1 MHIIEYK
8 DFENKSIFFM
18 NNPSK
23 IYSIFVFIQIIL
35 IISIIIWVSCFE
47 MDDTVKI
54 SALLRPVENI
64 SSVYAMPGGE
74 VTNILY
80 TNNQLVK
87 EGELLLQIDT
97 TADAEEV
104 KLSKERLIEIDD
116 DLEIFSVLIQSIVE
130 GKYPEN
136 FEKEEKY
143 SRLLNFY
150 LENKRLL
157 SSVEEAKVIYE
168 REANKPNSLK
178 ILQQIQDTK
187 RRYDQTVLQ
196 YNTWKT
202 TQEIQTKEYIKQLN
216 IEKKNL
222 IRRINDLNRNI
233 KNSNLVAPITG
244 RINEIRKMNIGD
256 VILTGERLFD
266 VVPVES
272 NELKADVYVDS
283 NYIAQIKEGQAIKL
297 NFPGLPTV
305 RYGQLTGSIKT
316 IPPDCTVNSKGE
328 VSFILTANLDS
339 NFLQD
344 KRGKKIFL
352 HSGMP
357 AQGRIIIE
365 KQKVIYMIF
374 KKLGFIN
381 Q

>member
-8 DFENKSIFFM
+8 DFEDKSIFFM

-35 IISIIIWVSCFE
+35 IFSIIIWVSCFE

-97 TADAEEV
+97 TADVEEM
-104 KLSKERLIEIDD
+104 KLSKERMIEIDD

-130 GKYPEN
+130 DKYPEN

-157 SSVEEAKVIYE
+157 SSVDEAKVIYE
-168 REANKPNSLK
+168 REAKKPNSLK

-266 VVPVES
+266 IVPIES

-283 NYIAQIKEGQAIKL
+283 NYIAQIKEGQSIKL

-316 IPPDCTVNSKGE
+316 IPPDCTVNNKGE
-328 VSFILTANLDS
+328 VSFILTASLDA

-344 KRGKKIFL
+344 KNGKKVYM